1 MKKIVYIVLLSIL
14 LTFAGSTAVKAT
26 NFMIVDFSNDTA
38 YKIPGIENVI
48 ANIIAERLI
57 NNGFTVVERNKM
69 NNIIT
74 EQNFAESG
82 LIDPDTSNIELGKL
96 IGADYI
102 LTGSL
107 VNYDVEERKFRGYG
121 IETKTTVLTVDLN
134 INIVSI
140 NTGAIE
146 FSKTYRNAQSFS
158 ELGVNSLKIDVA
170 SKARNSIKSIADDF
184 IRDFRDIKVK
194 RNEREKVV
202 VEFNSDPA
210 GASVEINGIYYGNTP
225 VKLEVNKGIHRVVV
239 SMGGYEVWEKRINF
253 EEGAVVNANLGLKL
267 NEEDK

>member
-14 LTFAGSTAVKAT
+14 LTFAGGTAVKAT

-134 INIVSI
+134 INI
-140 NTGAIE
+140 
-146 FSKTYRNAQSFS
+146 
-158 ELGVNSLKIDVA
+158 
-170 SKARNSIKSIADDF
+170 
-184 IRDFRDIKVK
+184 
-194 RNEREKVV
+194 
-202 VEFNSDPA
+202 
-210 GASVEINGIYYGNTP
+210 
-225 VKLEVNKGIHRVVV
+225 
-239 SMGGYEVWEKRINF
+239 
-253 EEGAVVNANLGLKL
+253 
-267 NEEDK
+267 